1 MATINPNLN
10 RRIRQLLY
18 SLKRQYG
25 GPLKIYK
32 LESSTTAYE
41 TGIKTT
47 LISITSIPR
56 AIILPVKVAREVAT
70 SITIVAANKMM
81 VYGGSYDAGVRQ
93 FVLDARDLP
102 DGFNFSKDDF
112 IIYNDRRYEIK
123 SYEEFEFHTGW
134 NVIGKETFAEPQ
146 IPDTYHQVHYQ
157 KIRANLGLEQTSGA
171 T

>member
-25 GPLKIYK
+25 GPLIIYK
-32 LESSTTAYE
+32 LESSTVDYE

-47 LISITSIPR
+47 FVSTTKIHR

-81 VYGGSYDAGVRQ
+81 VYGGSYDAGIRQ
-93 FVLDARDLP
+93 FVFDARDLP
-102 DGFNFSKDDF
+102 DNFNFSKDDF
-112 IIYNDRRYEIK
+112 IVYNGRRYEIK

-146 IPDTYHQVHYQ
+146 LPDTYRQIYHQ
-157 KIRANLGLEQTSGA
+157 KIRINLDLEQASGVA
-171 T
+171 